1 MTAAEVRLRIAVA
14 DAWDTV
20 TVTAAPS
27 QSMAELKQL
36 ALNAAMGRAVAPDQ
50 YVMKYRGA
58 LVLDEHATVAG
69 LALRSGAP
77 LIVLPARRHPVR

>member
-1 MTAAEVRLRIAVA
+1 MTAAVRLRITVA

-20 TVTAAPS
+20 TIDAAPS
-27 QSMAELKQL
+27 LTMAELKQQ
-36 ALNAAMGRAVAPDQ
+36 ALTEATGRPVAPEQ

-58 LVLDEHATVAG
+58 LVLDERETVAG

-77 LIVLPARRHPVR
+77 LIVLPARRHPVG

>member
-1 MTAAEVRLRIAVA
+1 MTAAVRLRITVA

-20 TVTAAPS
+20 TIDAEPS
-27 QSMAELKQL
+27 LTMAELKQQ
-36 ALNAAMGRAVAPDQ
+36 ALTEATGRPVAPEQ

-58 LVLDEHATVAG
+58 LVLDERETVAG

>member
-1 MTAAEVRLRIAVA
+1 MTAGVRLRVAVT

-20 TVTAAPS
+20 TIEASPS
-27 QSMAELKQL
+27 LTMGELKRRAL
-36 ALNAAMGRAVAPDQ
+36 AEATGRTVPPEQ
-50 YVMKYRGA
+50 YVLKYRGA
-58 LVLDEHATVAG
+58 LVLDEHATVSD

>member
-1 MTAAEVRLRIAVA
+1 MTAADVRLRIAVA
-14 DAWDTV
+14 DAWDAV
-20 TVTAAPS
+20 TLDAAPS
-27 QSMAELKQL
+27 QTMAELKQT
-36 ALNAAMGRAVAPDQ
+36 ALSKAMGRPVAPED